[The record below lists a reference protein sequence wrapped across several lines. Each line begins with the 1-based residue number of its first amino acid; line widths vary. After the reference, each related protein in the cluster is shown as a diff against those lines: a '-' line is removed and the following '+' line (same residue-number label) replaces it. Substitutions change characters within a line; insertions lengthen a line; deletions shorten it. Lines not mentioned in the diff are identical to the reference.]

1 MEPGGCQKSLSLV
14 SLNSA
19 RNWRP
24 LVSGI
29 ARTEPRQK
37 VARRS
42 ATIKGARTQ
51 PTTEYSTRGAFPAGV
66 DTYGS
71 KSLVLWWPGVELNHR
86 HADFQNLYGLLTR
99 RGLLFEAYVIQAL
112 SGNQGKLAEAHGRPK
127 TRLLVQFW
135 SNMVQT
141 TGLSPRHSLVRGTQ
155 ANWSKLRLELA

>member
-1 MEPGGCQKSLSLV
+1 MFNELV
-14 SLNSA
+14 
-19 RNWRP
+19 
-24 LVSGI
+24 
-29 ARTEPRQK
+29 
-37 VARRS
+37 VARGG
-42 ATIKGARTQ
+42 IE
-51 PTTEYSTRGAFPAGV
+51 PPTRGFS
-66 DTYGS
+66 D
-71 KSLVLWWPGVELNHR
+71 
-86 HADFQNLYGLLTR
+86 LYGLLTR